1 MEWPT
6 AGLSLHPL
14 APELRATSV
23 EGQGSAKAMKRSAAS
38 SSSDTRSSK
47 VQEMI
52 QQMTVQQ
59 SLLAEILQQMKV
71 QQSMLATVVQQLAGQ
86 LYQTQGQLNT
96 QTTAVTDLAAAMA
109 SMAREMAALKSA
121 GMPAS
126 QEEETETE
134 PSVPTIQPTIP
145 YSRPGAA

>member
-1 MEWPT
+1 M
-6 AGLSLHPL
+6 
-14 APELRATSV
+14 
-23 EGQGSAKAMKRSAAS
+23 
-38 SSSDTRSSK
+38 
-47 VQEMI
+47 QEMI

-109 SMAREMAALKSA
+109 SMAREIAALK
-121 GMPAS
+121 
-126 QEEETETE
+126 
-134 PSVPTIQPTIP
+134 
-145 YSRPGAA
+145 